1 MLPLISLV
9 LQARVDDELVQSILD
24 SLHHHRIQHGVA
36 IVSTFASLIVPDVAS
51 AFEQADR
58 DLKPK
63 IKRSTSLRLRL
74 SPRPT
79 PTHSPSQTPR
89 SLSPTQRLDLEVPK
103 HVKKSKKRH
112 VLHPHELLL

>member
-63 IKRSTSLRLRL
+63 IKRSTSLRL

-112 VLHPHELLL
+112 VLHLH